1 MTDNDSLAD
10 RINRLAK
17 GRRMRQDAEKQAQLT
32 QEQINQF
39 ILSNAKPE
47 FDRLLDR
54 LEGRIVQVNKSLQ
67 DMPEFQF
74 RRNGPYVRQ
83 GNSAVY
89 LNFDQLYTNAG
100 PIHFVLS
107 FGREPE
113 GVYADFFSEPPAPER
128 YYLQP
133 AMEHNPD
140 RIVWMG
146 DLGEMSSDHLCN
158 FVLEHLTEYYLE
170 HSPH

>member
-1 MTDNDSLAD
+1 MSKGDFLAD

-17 GRRMRQDAEKQAQLT
+17 ERKAQQDAENQAKLT

-39 ILSNAKPE
+39 IISNAKPE
-47 FDRLLDR
+47 FHRLLSA
-54 LEGRIVQVNKSLQ
+54 LEQKISNINSSLQ
-67 DMPEFQF
+67 GVPEFQF
-74 RRNGPYVRQ
+74 RSNGPYVRQ
-83 GNSAVY
+83 GNSAAY
-89 LNFDQLYTNAG
+89 LNFEQMFANAD

-113 GVYADFFSEPPAPER
+113 GVYADFFSTPPAPER

-146 DLGEMSSDHLCN
+146 DLGEMSSEQLCD
-158 FVLEHLTEYYLE
+158 FLLEHLTEYYFE
-170 HSPH
+170 HSSR